1 MLAARKLPSR
11 AVVKRSLAVPSE
23 SSGYAYAHR
32 IIYTVCCL
40 AGCSSFV
47 DDARD
52 NLVNEGVHSAIEAHN
67 TPVLFDWMV
76 RAFSFQ
82 GIADAIAADYMDRH
96 GALTWAA
103 ITADLGAGPACP
115 KLQSYWQFHD
125 CGYRKGSGTCTEP
138 ELLSGCPLPK
148 HLLRN
153 GRLNQTTYSLYLFI
167 RDIADGDL
175 VAWIDRQLAEAD
187 DQTDPDRITIMIE
200 SLVGPLRQVYGVA
213 DKVVMMTL
221 SSLLLASSKPLWAEV
236 GASMIAV
243 DTLVHNFLHRTGIL
257 HRLGANHPYGAACY
271 RPNGCA
277 DIIRTVSTR
286 IDARRFNRSFPQ
298 AFPRFV
304 QLAIWRYCAQSYF
317 AVCNGIS
324 VNDRRACQNRYCQ
337 LYPQCD
343 RKPLM

>member
-1 MLAARKLPSR
+1 MLAARKPPSG
-11 AVVKRSLAVPSE
+11 AVAKKSLAVRSD
-23 SSGYAYAHR
+23 GYAYAHR
-32 IIYTVCCL
+32 IIHIVCCL
-40 AGCSSFV
+40 AGSASFV

-82 GIADAIAADYMDRH
+82 GIADAIAADYMDKN
-96 GALTWAA
+96 GAVTWNA
-103 ITADLGAGPACP
+103 IAVDLSDCP
-115 KLQSYWQFHD
+115 SCSKLRSYWQFYD
-125 CGYRKGSGTCTEP
+125 CGYRKGSRTCNEP
-138 ELLSGCPLPK
+138 ELLSACPLPK

-153 GRLNQTTYSLYLFI
+153 GRLNQTAYSLFMFI

-175 VAWIDRQLAEAD
+175 VAWIDTQLAEPD
-187 DQTDPDRITIMIE
+187 DRTDPDRITRMIE

-221 SSLLLASSKPLWAEV
+221 SSLLLASNKTIWSEV

-243 DTLVHNFLHRTGIL
+243 DTLVHNFLRRTGIL

-271 RPNGCA
+271 WPTGCA

-286 IDARRFNRSFPQ
+286 IDARAFNRKFPLV
-298 AFPRFV
+298 FPRFV
-304 QLAIWRYCAQSYF
+304 QLAIWRYCAQGCLNI
-317 AVCNGIS
+317 CNGNRID
-324 VNDRRACQNRYCQ
+324 DRQACQNCYCQ
-337 LYPQCD
+337 LYLRCD
-343 RKPLM
+343 RKPLI

>member
-1 MLAARKLPSR
+1 MLAARKPQSR
-11 AVVKRSLAVPSE
+11 AVAKKSLAVRSD
-23 SSGYAYAHR
+23 GYAYAHR
-32 IIYTVCCL
+32 IIHTVCCL
-40 AGCSSFV
+40 AGSASFV

-52 NLVNEGVHSAIEAHN
+52 NLVNEGVLNAIEAHN
-67 TPVLFDWMV
+67 TSVLFDWMV

-82 GIADAIAADYMDRH
+82 GIADAIAADYMDKH
-96 GALTWAA
+96 GAVTWSA
-103 ITADLGAGPACP
+103 IAADLAAGPACP

-125 CGYRKGSGTCTEP
+125 CGYRKGSRTCNEP
-138 ELLSGCPLPK
+138 DQLSACPLPN

-153 GRLNQTTYSLYLFI
+153 GRLNQTAYSLFLFI

-175 VAWIDRQLAEAD
+175 VAWFDRQLAEAND
-187 DQTDPDRITIMIE
+187 RTDPDRITRMIE
-200 SLVGPLRQVYGVA
+200 SLVGPLRQVYGVS

-221 SSLLLASSKPLWAEV
+221 SSLLLASNKTIWSEV

-277 DIIRTVSTR
+277 DIIRAVSTR
-286 IDARRFNRSFPQ
+286 IDAQRFNRSFPQ
-298 AFPRFV
+298 VFPRFV
-304 QLAIWRYCAQSYF
+304 QLAIWRYCAQGYLN
-317 AVCNGIS
+317 CNGNR
-324 VNDRRACQNRYCQ
+324 VDDRHACQNRCCQ

-343 RKPLM
+343 RKPLI